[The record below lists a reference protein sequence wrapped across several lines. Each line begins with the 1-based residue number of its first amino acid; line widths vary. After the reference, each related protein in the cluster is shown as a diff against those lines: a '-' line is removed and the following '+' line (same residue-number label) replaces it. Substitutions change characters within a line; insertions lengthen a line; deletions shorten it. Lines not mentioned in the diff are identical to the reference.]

1 MTVRVSAELGRVRMP
16 IGRALTLESAVVELD
31 RDIDE
36 PVEILADGHV
46 FALGSLVVGDD
57 GRWAV
62 RIERLLAEP
71 SGERS
76 THA

>member
-16 IGRALTLESAVVELD
+16 IGRALTLQSAVVELD
-31 RDIDE
+31 RDIDA